1 MVGEIMK
8 RRDVVKMK
16 WWMYTFLILIA
27 GFMATSCAKPYVRAP
42 FGPMDLNAKL
52 AQGYKQKVD
61 NLLIVLDTSGTM
73 GMRLT
78 KEKGDNRTKLDMA
91 KDVASNLNAT
101 LPAIKVMSGLRTFG
115 SRMALIYGMTPHTE
129 AGLQAAIDS
138 LKEADGLSPIGIAI
152 NDAAVDLESVTGK
165 TAVIVISDGIE
176 DPPTNPL
183 QAVENMKS
191 LYGDNVCIYTVLVG
205 NDAGG
210 EAIMNQIAAAGGCGY
225 AVNAQ
230 NIVSAGDMA
239 GFVTNVFLEQEMDAD
254 GDGVVNSK
262 DKCPNTPKGAKV
274 DARGCPLDS
283 DGDGVYDHLDKCPNT
298 PRGLAVDYK
307 GCPLPIKEKVSI
319 ELQVQF
325 DFDRAVI
332 KPEFHDHLQAVA
344 SFMKTYPNTRIQL
357 DGHTC
362 WIGTEEYNY
371 DLSERRAGNV
381 KAYLVDK
388 FGIAASR
395 LTTRGYGE
403 SQPIANND
411 TKEGRMENR
420 RVMAEISTVV
430 KK

>member
-1 MVGEIMK
+1 M
-8 RRDVVKMK
+8 KMK
-16 WWMYTFLILIA
+16 CWMYSFLILIA
-27 GFMATSCAKPYVRAP
+27 GFVVSSCAKPYVRAP

-61 NLLIVLDTSGTM
+61 NFLLVVDTSGTM

-91 KDVASNLNAT
+91 KDVAHNLNAT
-101 LPAIKVMSGLRTFG
+101 LPAIKVNSGLRTFG
-115 SRMALIYGMTPHTE
+115 SRMELIHGMTPHTE
-129 AGLQAAIDS
+129 AGLEAAIDS
-138 LKEADGLSPIGIAI
+138 LKKAEGLSPIGIAI
-152 NDAAVDLESVTGK
+152 NAATTDLESVTGK

-176 DPPTNPL
+176 DPPTNPI
-183 QAVENMKS
+183 QAVENMKN

-205 NDAGG
+205 NDPKG
-210 EAIMNQIAAAGGCGY
+210 EAVMNQIAAAGGCGY
-225 AVNAQ
+225 AVNAR

-307 GCPLPIKEKVSI
+307 GCPLPIKKEVSI

-325 DFDRAVI
+325 DFDKAVV
-332 KPEFHDHLQAVA
+332 KPKFHDHLRGVA
-344 SFMKTYPNTRIQL
+344 NFLKTYPNTRITL

-371 DLSERRAGNV
+371 DLSERRAESV
-381 KAYLVDK
+381 KAYLIDK

-403 SQPIANND
+403 SRPIASND
-411 TKEGRMENR
+411 TKEGRKENR

>member
-1 MVGEIMK
+1 M
-8 RRDVVKMK
+8 KMK
-16 WWMYTFLILIA
+16 WWFYTVCLLTIGLL
-27 GFMATSCAKPYVRAP
+27 ATGCAKQYVKAP

-73 GMRLT
+73 GHRLT
-78 KEKGDNRTKLDMA
+78 KEKSDNRTKLDMA

-101 LPAIKVMSGLRTFG
+101 LPAINIKSGLRVFG
-115 SRMALIYGMTPHTE
+115 SRIALIYGMTPHTE
-129 AGLQAAIDS
+129 AGLEAAIDS
-138 LKEADGLSPIGIAI
+138 LKKAEGLSPIGIAI
-152 NDAAVDLESVTGK
+152 NDAAADLESVTGK

-183 QAVENMKS
+183 QAVENMKN
-191 LYGDNVCIYTVLVG
+191 LYGDNVCIYTVQVG

-239 GFVTNVFLEQEMDAD
+239 GYVTNVFLAKEMDDD
-254 GDGVVNSK
+254 GDGVVNS
-262 DKCPNTPKGAKV
+262 
-274 DARGCPLDS
+274 LDR
-283 DGDGVYDHLDKCPNT
+283 CPNT

-307 GCPLPIKEKVSI
+307 GCPLPVNDRVSI
-319 ELQVQF
+319 ELLVQF
-325 DFDRAVI
+325 DFDQAVI
-332 KPEFHDHLQAVA
+332 KSEFHDHLRGVA
-344 SFMKTYPNTRIQL
+344 NFLKTYPNTRITL

-362 WIGTEEYNY
+362 WIGTEDYNK
-371 DLSERRAGNV
+371 DLSQRRAESV

-388 FGIAASR
+388 FGITASR

-403 SQPIANND
+403 SLPISSND
-411 TKEGRMENR
+411 TKEGRMKNR

>member
-1 MVGEIMK
+1 M
-8 RRDVVKMK
+8 KMK

-27 GFMATSCAKPYVRAP
+27 GFMVSSCAKQYVRAP

-61 NLLIVLDTSGTM
+61 NFLIVLDTSGTM

-91 KDVASNLNAT
+91 KDVAHNLNAT
-101 LPAIKVMSGLRTFG
+101 LPAIKVNSGLRAFG

-129 AGLQAAIDS
+129 AGLEAAIDS
-138 LKEADGLSPIGIAI
+138 LKKAEGLSPIGIAI
-152 NDAAVDLESVTGK
+152 NAAAADLESVTGK

-183 QAVENMKS
+183 QAVENMKN

-210 EAIMNQIAAAGGCGY
+210 EAVMNQIAAAGGCGY

-239 GFVTNVFLEQEMDAD
+239 GYVTNVFLATEMDDD
-254 GDGVVNSK
+254 GDGVINSQ
-262 DKCPNTPKGAKV
+262 DE
-274 DARGCPLDS
+274 
-283 DGDGVYDHLDKCPNT
+283 CPNT

-307 GCPLPIKEKVSI
+307 GCPLPVKGRVSI
-319 ELQVQF
+319 ELLVQF
-325 DFDRAVI
+325 DFDLTVI
-332 KPEFHDHLQAVA
+332 KPEFHDHLRGVA
-344 SFMKTYPNTRIQL
+344 NFLKTYPNTKITL

-362 WIGTEEYNY
+362 WIGTEDYNK
-371 DLSERRAGNV
+371 DLSQRRAESV

-395 LTTRGYGE
+395 LTTTGYGE
-403 SQPIANND
+403 SLPISSND
-411 TKEGRMENR
+411 TKEGRMKNR
-420 RVMAEISTVV
+420 RVMAEISTIV

>member
-1 MVGEIMK
+1 
-8 RRDVVKMK
+8 
-16 WWMYTFLILIA
+16 
-27 GFMATSCAKPYVRAP
+27 
-42 FGPMDLNAKL
+42 
-52 AQGYKQKVD
+52 
-61 NLLIVLDTSGTM
+61 M

-78 KEKGDNRTKLDMA
+78 KEKGDNRKKLDMA

-101 LPAIKVMSGLRTFG
+101 LPAIKVNSGLRTFG

-129 AGLQAAIDS
+129 AGLKAAIDS

-152 NDAAVDLESVTGK
+152 NAAAVDLESVTGK
-165 TAVIVISDGIE
+165 TAVIIISDGIE

-183 QAVENMKS
+183 QAVENMKN

-205 NDAGG
+205 NDPKG
-210 EAIMNQIAAAGGCGY
+210 EAVMNQIAAAGGCGY

-239 GFVTNVFLEQEMDAD
+239 GYVTNVFLTKEMDDD
-254 GDGVVNSK
+254 GDGVANSR
-262 DKCPNTPKGAKV
+262 DRCPNTPRGAKV
-274 DARGCPLDS
+274 DAHGCPIDS
-283 DGDGVYDHLDKCPNT
+283 DGDGVFDYLDHCPNT
-298 PRGLAVDYK
+298 PRGLAVDSK
-307 GCPLPIKEKVSI
+307 GCPLPVKDRVSI
-319 ELQVQF
+319 ELLVQF
-325 DFDRAVI
+325 DFDQAVI
-332 KPEFHDHLQAVA
+332 KPEFHDHLRGVA
-344 SFMKTYPNTRIQL
+344 NFMKTYPNTRIQL

-362 WIGTEEYNY
+362 WIGTEDYNY
-371 DLSERRAGNV
+371 DLSERRAESV